1 MKSTK
6 ALVATCCIVLL
17 CACTGPSIRYKTK
30 VIGDMQNH
38 NFEASQARIRNSKK
52 TYGRRDASLYYL
64 DLGTQQDSLHYSTST
79 LENLTKAENIQNDLY
94 ARSISQKFTSF
105 IVNDYTEPYR
115 LKYFELGYLFFYKIL
130 AYLQEKNL
138 QDAVVETRAMVFYLD
153 KLREDTG
160 KDDPFL
166 QYFASQIF
174 LMWGAFSDAKICF
187 ENAKNAYSK
196 FADSY
201 ATMPPIPKISRDDFN
216 KGMLTVQHLN
226 GNIPLLI
233 SKKTM
238 VAWNQF
244 GYAIGTE
251 GGYQSVSQSTIN
263 AALAGV
269 YGNAISVAL
278 PAIHEVPY
286 RVQSSRIIVDGQEVA
301 QTDLVS
307 NLSYYFRKN
316 FDEEYNK
323 IFISS
328 AVRAAIK
335 FLLTKEAHR
344 QVNKKDDNVGMLVDI
359 ILTGLFTAT
368 ENADTRSWFT
378 LPAQIREASVL
389 LEEGTHEIRVQLL
402 DENEKVLD
410 EHTFKD
416 VQINKGRHTYL
427 YLRSAK

>member
-1 MKSTK
+1 MKCMK
-6 ALVATCCIVLL
+6 ALPAICCIVLL
-17 CACTGPSIRYKTK
+17 CACTGPSIRYKNK

-38 NFEASQARIRNSKK
+38 NFEAAQARIQNSKK
-52 TYGRRDASLYYL
+52 TYGNRDASLFYL

-79 LENLTKAENIQNDLY
+79 LQNLTKAEDIQNALY
-94 ARSISQKFTSF
+94 AKSISQKFASF
-105 IVNDYTEPYR
+105 MVNDYTEPYR
-115 LKYFELGYLFFYKIL
+115 LKYFELGYLFYYKIL

-138 QDAVVETRAMVFYLD
+138 QDAVVETRTMVFYLD

-174 LMWGAFSDAKICF
+174 LMWGAFSDARICY

-201 ATMPPIPKISRDDFN
+201 ATMPEVPRISRGSN
-216 KGMLTVQHLN
+216 QGMLTIQHLN
-226 GNIPLLI
+226 GNVPLLI
-233 SKKTM
+233 SQRTM
-238 VAWNQF
+238 VAWNRF

-251 GGYQSVSQSTIN
+251 SGYQSVSQNTIN
-263 AALAGV
+263 SALAGA

-278 PAIHEVPY
+278 PAIQEVPY
-286 RVQSSRIIVDGQEVA
+286 RVKSSRVLINGQEVA
-301 QTDLVS
+301 YTNLAS
-307 NLSYYFRKN
+307 NLSYYFKKN

-335 FLLTKEAHR
+335 FLITKETQR
-344 QVNKKDDNVGMLVDI
+344 QMSKKDDTAGMIVNM

-368 ENADTRSWFT
+368 ESADTRSWFT
-378 LPAQIREASVL
+378 LPAQIREANIL
-389 LEEGTHEIRVQLL
+389 LEEGTYEIKLQLL
-402 DENEKVLD
+402 DGNEKVLD
-410 EHTFKD
+410 EHTFKN

>member
-1 MKSTK
+1 MRSMK
-6 ALVATCCIVLL
+6 ALFAICCIVLL

-38 NFEASQARIRNSKK
+38 NFEVSQARIKNNKK
-52 TYGRRDASLYYL
+52 TYGKRDASLYYL
-64 DLGTQQDSLHYSTST
+64 DLSTQQDSIHYSTST
-79 LENLTKAENIQNDLY
+79 LESLTKAENIQGDLY
-94 ARSISQKFTSF
+94 ARSISQKFASF

-138 QDAVVETRAMVFYLD
+138 QDAVVETRTMVFYLD
-153 KLREDTG
+153 KLRQDTG

-174 LMWGAFSDAKICF
+174 LMWGAYSDARICY
-187 ENAKNAYSK
+187 ENAKNAYSR

-201 ATMPPIPKISRDDFN
+201 ATMPDVPKISKEDST
-216 KGMLTVQHLN
+216 KGLLTIQHLN

-233 SKKTM
+233 SQRTL
-238 VAWNQF
+238 VAWNEF
-244 GYAIGTE
+244 GFALGTDSS
-251 GGYQSVSQSTIN
+251 YQSVSQQTVNS
-263 AALAGV
+263 ALAGV

-278 PAIHEVPY
+278 PVVQEVPY
-286 RVQSSRIIVDGQEVA
+286 RIHGSRIIVDGKIVGETNLA
-301 QTDLVS
+301 S
-307 NLSYYFRKN
+307 NLSYYFKKN

-335 FLLTKEAHR
+335 FLVTKEVQK
-344 QVNKKDDNVGMLVDI
+344 QVNKKDDNVGAIVDML
-359 ILTGLFTAT
+359 LTGLFTAA
-368 ENADTRSWFT
+368 ESADTRSWFT
-378 LPAQIREASVL
+378 LPAQIREANVL
-389 LEEGTHEIRVQLL
+389 LEEGTHEIKVQLL
-402 DENEKVLD
+402 DKNEKVLD
-410 EHTFKD
+410 EHAFKD
-416 VQINKGRHTYL
+416 VQINRGRHTYL

>member
-1 MKSTK
+1 MKSMK
-6 ALVATCCIVLL
+6 ALSAVCCIVLL
-17 CACTGPSIRYKTK
+17 CACTGPSIRYKSK
-30 VIGDMQNH
+30 VIGDMQSH
-38 NFEASQARIRNSKK
+38 NFEASQARIKNSRK

-64 DLGTQQDSLHYSTST
+64 DLATQQDSIHYSTST
-79 LENLTKAENIQNDLY
+79 LDNLTKAENIQSDLY
-94 ARSISQKFTSF
+94 ARSISQKFASF
-105 IVNDYTEPYR
+105 IVNNYTEPYR

-138 QDAVVETRAMVFYLD
+138 QDAVVETRSMVFYLD

-174 LMWGAFSDAKICF
+174 LMWGAFSDARICY

-201 ATMPPIPKISRDDFN
+201 ATMPNIPKISRDDFN

-226 GNIPLLI
+226 GNVPLLI
-233 SKKTM
+233 SRKTM

-269 YGNAISVAL
+269 YGNAIAVAL

-286 RVQSSRIIVDGQEVA
+286 KVQSSRIIVDGQEVA
-301 QTDLVS
+301 QTNLAS
-307 NLSYYFRKN
+307 NLSYFFKKN

-335 FLLTKEAHR
+335 FLITKETQR
-344 QVNKKDDNVGMLVDI
+344 QMNKKDDNMGMLVDI

-389 LEEGTHEIRVQLL
+389 LEEGTHEIKVQLL
-402 DENEKVLD
+402 DENQKVLD